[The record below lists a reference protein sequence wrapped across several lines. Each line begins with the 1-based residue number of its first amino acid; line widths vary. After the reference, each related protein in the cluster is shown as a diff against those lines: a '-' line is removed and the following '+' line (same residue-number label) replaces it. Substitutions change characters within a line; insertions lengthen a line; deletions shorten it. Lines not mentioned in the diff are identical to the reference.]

1 MSATNNHT
9 NSIICGDNINVMKR
23 LLTES
28 VDLIVTSPPYFD
40 IKTYGKQ
47 DGQIGNIHLFDSY
60 ISSLLKVWKECE
72 RVLVPNGK
80 LIVNTPSMPIA
91 KDVMDT
97 HHNRHIYDINASIQ
111 HSIIHCTGLYLHDTY
126 IWDRTNPTRSVM
138 FGSYPYPG
146 NLYSQNTTEYVTVYV
161 KNGESKKR
169 SKEEKEKS
177 KLSKKE
183 WLEYTKQVWNIPV
196 PNKRNE
202 AYGKHP
208 ALMPPEIALRC
219 VKMFSFTGDVVLD
232 PMCGSGTTC
241 KMAKLLGRRYIG
253 IDISEEYCTI
263 TRTRV
268 MQESLI

>member
-28 VDLIVTSPPYFD
+28 VDLIVTSPPPYFD

-161 KNGESKKR
+161 KDGEPKNAARKK
-169 SKEEKEKS
+169 KKKANCQKKS
-177 KLSKKE
+177 G
-183 WLEYTKQVWNIPV
+183 WNIQ
-196 PNKRNE
+196 NKYRIFLSQTKETRHMENTRRLCCQ
-202 AYGKHP
+202 K
-208 ALMPPEIALRC
+208 LRC
-219 VKMFSFTGDVVLD
+219 D
-232 PMCGSGTTC
+232 
-241 KMAKLLGRRYIG
+241 A
-253 IDISEEYCTI
+253 
-263 TRTRV
+263 
-268 MQESLI
+268 